1 MPRLNK
7 HYIDSE
13 LSSILSVLDSLK
25 CIQQFYQDG
34 DVTLTYPKE
43 TLEAMR
49 PLIEQAI
56 EDLESEVIKPLE
68 RRFCLDGP
76 DPYAEEL
83 DERKR
88 KIMLLKDAARM
99 FWTEFE
105 DAKLELVIEP
115 IIEKAKKD
123 LVKEA
128 FRVLGFEPTKE
139 EKELI
144 NSKFGL
150 G

>member
-1 MPRLNK
+1 MTSLNK
-7 HYIDSE
+7 HYIDSQ
-13 LSSILSVLDSLK
+13 LDSIKSVLDRLK

-34 DVTLTYPKE
+34 DVTLTYPTE

-49 PLIEQAI
+49 PLIDSAI

-68 RRFCLDGP
+68 ARFCLDGP
-76 DPYAEEL
+76 DPYMEEL

-105 DAKLELVIEP
+105 NAKLEP
-115 IIEKAKKD
+115 IIKKAKKD
-123 LVKEA
+123 MIKEA
-128 FRVLGFEPTKE
+128 FKLLGFVATE
-139 EKELI
+139 EEQKILE
-144 NSKFGL
+144 SDFGL